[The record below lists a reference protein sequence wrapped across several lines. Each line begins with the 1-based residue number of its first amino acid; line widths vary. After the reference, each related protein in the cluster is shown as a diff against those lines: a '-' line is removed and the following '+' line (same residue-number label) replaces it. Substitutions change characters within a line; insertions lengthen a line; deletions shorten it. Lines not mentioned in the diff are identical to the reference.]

1 MIKYSRCKENNYHTD
16 YYTDY
21 NLPDKKPALYCKNN
35 KKTKKCIEEN
45 CSK

>member
-16 YYTDY
+16 C
-21 NLPDKKPALYCKNN
+21 NLPD